1 MLYFYILLLITIYVI
16 FCLFSLLKI
25 VLDQDK
31 MMGLGLLFCLEKKKD
46 IIYETTFLFLFF

>member
-31 MMGLGLLFCLEKKKD
+31 MMGLGLLFCLEKKK
-46 IIYETTFLFLFF
+46 T